1 MMNDRIYYSREAEA
15 QAMRER
21 TTAILA
27 FFVIGIT
34 VGTVLALL
42 FAPRSG
48 DKTRG
53 EIADAIEEGFHEGR
67 KSSGEAITRLERELA
82 DLRKKLEDRR

>member
-1 MMNDRIYYSREAEA
+1 MNDRIYYSREAEA

-21 TTAILA
+21 TAAILA
-27 FFVIGIT
+27 FFVIGIA
-34 VGTVLALL
+34 VGTVMALL

-53 EIADAIEEGFHEGR
+53 EIADAIEEGFNEGR
-67 KSSGEAITRLERELA
+67 KASNDAVHRLEKDLS
-82 DLRKKLEDRR
+82 DLRKRIEDMR